1 MGWLLERRLTSVT
14 RRLKAAREDLA
25 VTEEQLIQVRD
36 EADDAA
42 LRAITSDDQS
52 APLDSNDAARHRDA
66 LLRHRADLLDAIA
79 KLETRQDEL
88 LDEFNQR
95 SGGTP

>member
-1 MGWLLERRLTSVT
+1 MAWLLERRLSSVA
-14 RRLKAAREDLA
+14 RRLKAARDDLA
-25 VTEEQLIQVRD
+25 VTDEQLIQVRD

-42 LRAITSDDQS
+42 LRAIMSEDRT
-52 APLDSNDAARHRDA
+52 APLDSNDATRHRDA
-66 LLRHRADLLDAIA
+66 LLRHRADLLDTIA
-79 KLETRQDEL
+79 KLEQRQDEL

>member
-1 MGWLLERRLTSVT
+1 MAWLLERRLTSVT
-14 RRLKAAREDLA
+14 RRLKAAREDLS

-42 LRAITSDDQS
+42 LRAIMSEDRT

-66 LLRHRADLLDAIA
+66 LLRHRAELLDSIA
-79 KLETRQDEL
+79 QLERRQDEL
-88 LDEFNQR
+88 LDEFNRR
-95 SGGTP
+95 SGGPE

>member
-1 MGWLLERRLTSVT
+1 MAWLLERRLSSVA
-14 RRLKAAREDLA
+14 RRLKAARDDLA
-25 VTEEQLIQVRD
+25 VTDEQLIQVRD

-42 LRAITSDDQS
+42 LRAIMSEDRTAS
-52 APLDSNDAARHRDA
+52 LDSNDATRHRDA
-66 LLRHRADLLDAIA
+66 LLRHRADLLDTIA
-79 KLETRQDEL
+79 KLEQRQDEL